1 MLLSCNSSDLLFV
14 KELSLAVPKVVPR
27 LIYIKKQQNIFLLFS
42 LYCTSAPALFPH
54 VFFVVFPLIRHFC
67 LVCCGVVLAS

>member
-14 KELSLAVPKVVPR
+14 GTQSCSAQVAW

-42 LYCTSAPALFPH
+42 LYCTSAPALSPH